1 MGGGFAS
8 VLLKQRDPTQEN
20 FLAWLEFAKLLRGF
34 GLCIEVSD
42 FLEERASEAQK
53 KQGID
58 LVVFLFGSKVPG
70 FPDV

>member
-42 FLEERASEAQK
+42 FLEERASEAQNLPVS
-53 KQGID
+53 QMFH
-58 LVVFLFGSKVPG
+58 LSPY
-70 FPDV
+70 